1 MFQRDRQPSSDPEVL
16 VVGAGPAG
24 SIAALILARAG
35 ARVRVIDR
43 AHFPRPKL
51 CGDTLNPGALAMLDH
66 LRVSAGIRAR
76 GLPVSGM
83 VVTGPGGA
91 RVVGEY
97 DAGVAGIAITRQDLD
112 MLLLDAAIRAGAE
125 FDPGVVVRAPLMAPD
140 GLRVMG
146 VRVAA
151 SAQEHDLRARIV
163 IGADGRHSRLAF
175 NLGLACYARHPRR
188 WAFGAYYADVQET
201 TSHGEMHIRPDGY
214 VGVAPVPDGLTN
226 VCVVRELG
234 TSFRAQRVESDTV
247 IERAVSGDPELQE
260 RFARAQRVT
269 PITVLGPLAVESM
282 HAGQPGLL
290 LAGDAAGFIDPMT
303 GDGLRF
309 AIRGAELAAAAALR
323 ELETGHS
330 MHRELAARR
339 RHEFGGKWRFNR
351 ALRALV
357 ASPRAL
363 GLAATLASQW
373 HAPVR
378 TLIALAGDVNI
389 AKRSE
394 LNVASHTSRK

>member
-1 MFQRDRQPSSDPEVL
+1 MFQRDRHPSSHPEVL

-35 ARVRVIDR
+35 ARVRLVDR

-51 CGDTLNPGALAMLDH
+51 CGDTLNPGALAMLDR
-66 LRVSAGIRAR
+66 LGVSAGIRER
-76 GLPVSGM
+76 GLPVAGM
-83 VVTGPGGA
+83 VVTGPGDA
-91 RVVGEY
+91 RVVGDY
-97 DAGVAGIAITRQDLD
+97 DSGISGVAITRQDLD
-112 MLLLDAAIRAGAE
+112 MLLLDQAIRAGAE
-125 FDPGVVVRAPLMAPD
+125 FHPGIVVRGPLMAPD

-151 SAQEHDLRARIV
+151 SAQEHDVRARIV

-175 NLGLACYARHPRR
+175 NLGLARYAPHPRR
-188 WAFGAYYADVQET
+188 WAFGAYYADVQGT

-214 VGVAPVPDGLTN
+214 IGVAPVPDGLTN

-234 TSFRAQRVESDTV
+234 TSLRAHREEVDTV
-247 IERAVSGDPELQE
+247 IERALSGEPVLRE

-269 PITVLGPLAVESM
+269 PVTVLGPLAVESM

-330 MHRELAARR
+330 MHQELLARR
-339 RHEFGGKWRFNR
+339 RREFGSKWRFNR

-357 ASPRAL
+357 GSPRAL
-363 GLAATLASQW
+363 GIAATLAAHW

-378 TLIALAGDVNI
+378 TLIDLAGDI
-389 AKRSE
+389 SLARKRGR
-394 LNVASHTSRK
+394 AA